1 MACYLDLCAQAG
13 GPALHLPAYD
23 AWDGLALEY
32 AAAWP
37 LPLLLT
43 PAALAAYGGL
53 SRFLLRLARAC
64 AELDAAWAALR
75 GGGRGGRAAG
85 RPAGAGAG
93 AGLPRALWHLRHRV
107 AHLLGNLLVY
117 VQARAR
123 GAPGSGGRL
132 RAQRQRAGSAARGAH
147 AAAAPPLPV
156 HNYCRWLSRHCMAN
170 AAGCRVMR
178 VGLDSHAA
186 ARCRFFS
193 IAIVSTYPASTTA
206 IA

>member
-1 MACYLDLCAQAG
+1 LCAQAG

-75 GGGRGGRAAG
+75 GGGR
-85 RPAGAGAG
+85 
-93 AGLPRALWHLRHRV
+93 
-107 AHLLGNLLVY
+107 
-117 VQARAR
+117 ARAR
-123 GAPGSGGRL
+123 EPACRARCGTCGTAWRTCWATCSSTCRRAPGALLDPGAACAPSGNALVLPRVV
-132 RAQRQRAGSAARGAH
+132 RMRQPH
-147 AAAAPPLPV
+147 PP
-156 HNYCRWLSRHCMAN
+156 CQC
-170 AAGCRVMR
+170 
-178 VGLDSHAA
+178 
-186 ARCRFFS
+186 
-193 IAIVSTYPASTTA
+193 TTTA
-206 IA
+206 DGFLGTAWQMRRAAESCVSDSIRMQPLGVASSALPLCQPTLPALLP

>member
-1 MACYLDLCAQAG
+1 MGAQAG

-75 GGGRGGRAAG
+75 GGGRGGRGAG

-123 GAPGSGGRL
+123 GAPGSGGPPARPAATRWFC
-132 RAQRQRAGSAARGAH
+132 RAWCACGSRT
-147 AAAAPPLPV
+147 PLASAQ
-156 HNYCRWLSRHCMAN
+156 LLQMA
-170 AAGCRVMR
+170 
-178 VGLDSHAA
+178 
-186 ARCRFFS
+186 F
-193 IAIVSTYPASTTA
+193 
-206 IA
+206 